1 MESYDKKNR
10 ISGVHGVGIDDADA
24 GVPTI
29 RARAERVGK
38 FAFRPSLPQGSSSQG
53 LFDMYYVNVGPIR
66 AHTRLLNS
74 FQL

>member
-38 FAFRPSLPQGSSSQG
+38 FAFRPSLKDLPH
-53 LFDMYYVNVGPIR
+53 R
-66 AHTRLLNS
+66 ASLICTT
-74 FQL
+74 

>member
-10 ISGVHGVGIDDADA
+10 ISGVHGGVGIDDADA

-38 FAFRPSLPQGSSSQG
+38 FAFRPSLKDLPH
-53 LFDMYYVNVGPIR
+53 R
-66 AHTRLLNS
+66 ASLICTT
-74 FQL
+74 